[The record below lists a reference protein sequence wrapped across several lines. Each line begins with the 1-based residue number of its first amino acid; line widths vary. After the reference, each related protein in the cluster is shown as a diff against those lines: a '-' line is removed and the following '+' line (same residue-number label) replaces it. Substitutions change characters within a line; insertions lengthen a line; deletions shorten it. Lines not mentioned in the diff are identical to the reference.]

1 MGSTIDVGWPGVVV
15 RDGARGVRVELRD
28 GQSLAHGRPGRSIL
42 IFAMAERHYVGVYWE
57 DRAASREEC
66 ASQLLG
72 TLARLRAH
80 DPLLSRWYLKRATR
94 EETLQAEIPQAGPR
108 DLLERGLA
116 LVADDGPELGWKV
129 TVWNG
134 LGEGGSA
141 HADLI
146 VGGHA
151 KIPFSPTPNSMIL
164 HMPRGRGQPEIDA
177 LLARGKMVAL
187 LAELARAWSA
197 DWGVASTDSYLYGV
211 LPVRPA
217 HHPRVGWLT
226 FLNARR
232 GRAPSIPRTQVTR
245 VEELGYVVGTH
256 DDPFSADDASAIE
269 RVRDMED
276 ALEKARKLHPVGES
290 AGPVSV
296 EEPPPAR
303 AGGTSVHGEADP
315 ADAYAAA
322 VDVALA
328 VDALSSR
335 IPGRRADLSDAL
347 LRASTALVVAV
358 ASGDGGARIAVEV
371 RALLDVTERLF
382 PGSGVAE
389 VETARRA
396 LARVEG

>member
-1 MGSTIDVGWPGVVV
+1 
-15 RDGARGVRVELRD
+15 
-28 GQSLAHGRPGRSIL
+28 
-42 IFAMAERHYVGVYWE
+42 MAERHYVGVYWE

-66 ASQLLG
+66 ASQVLG
-72 TLARLRAH
+72 TLARLRAR

-94 EETLQAEIPQAGPR
+94 EETLQAEIPQAGPPE
-108 DLLERGLA
+108 LLEGGLA

-134 LGEGGSA
+134 LGEGQSA

-146 VGGHA
+146 VGAHA

-177 LLARGKMVAL
+177 LLARERMAAL

-211 LPVRPA
+211 LPVRPP

-232 GRAPSIPRTQVTR
+232 GRAPTIPRTRVTH
-245 VEELGYVVGTH
+245 VDELGYVVGTH
-256 DDPFSADDASAIE
+256 DDPFSADDGSAIE

-276 ALEKARKLHPVGES
+276 ALEKASRLHPVGETP
-290 AGPVSV
+290 GPSSV
-296 EEPPPAR
+296 EEPPPAP
-303 AGGTSVHGEADP
+303 AEGTHAHGEAHP

-322 VDVALA
+322 VDVAGA

-347 LRASTALVVAV
+347 LRASTALVVAA
-358 ASGDGGARIAVEV
+358 ASGDGSAKIAAEM

-382 PGSGVAE
+382 PESGAAD
-389 VETARRA
+389 VESARRA
-396 LARVEG
+396 LARVQG